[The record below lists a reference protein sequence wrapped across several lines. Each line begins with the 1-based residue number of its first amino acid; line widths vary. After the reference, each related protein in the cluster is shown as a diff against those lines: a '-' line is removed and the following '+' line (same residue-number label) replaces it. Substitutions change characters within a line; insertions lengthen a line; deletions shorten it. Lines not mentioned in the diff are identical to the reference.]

1 MIQAHNEFGR
11 VASLKADAI
20 GEPGQRTF
28 RLFAEAADGHSV
40 ILFLEKQQLFNLAL
54 AFKRLMVTLGNRESK
69 PEDLIDAM
77 TEIGEPLARSDQHL
91 DLDLRQGSLAVG
103 YDERQALYI
112 ITGSET
118 ESLEE
123 NDDIRSDVSLMADR
137 AMVNA
142 FAEEAIWVCAAG
154 RQPCPLCSAPLG
166 PEPHVCPKQN
176 GHHAGSKA

>member
-1 MIQAHNEFGR
+1 MTQANNEFGR

-28 RLFAEAADGHSV
+28 RLLAEAANGRSV
-40 ILFLEKQQLFNLAL
+40 ILLLEKEQLFNLAL
-54 AFKRLMVTLGNRESK
+54 AFKQLMVTLGSREGK
-69 PEDLIDAM
+69 PEKLIDAM
-77 TEIGEPLARSDQHL
+77 AEIGEPLARSDQHL

-118 ESLEE
+118 ESSEE
-123 NDDIRSDVSLMADR
+123 EVRSDVSLMADR
-137 AMVNA
+137 ETADA
-142 FAEEAIWVCAAG
+142 LAEEAIRVCAAG
-154 RQPCPLCSAPLG
+154 RPPCPLCSAPLG

-176 GHHAGSKA
+176 GYHARSEA